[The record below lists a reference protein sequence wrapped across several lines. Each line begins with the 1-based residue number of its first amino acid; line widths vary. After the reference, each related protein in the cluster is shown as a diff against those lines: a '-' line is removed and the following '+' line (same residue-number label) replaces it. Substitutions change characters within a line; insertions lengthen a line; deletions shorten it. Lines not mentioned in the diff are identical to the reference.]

1 MVLRW
6 IHKGWKAFWT
16 VILSLLL
23 IVIVLGGGVL
33 GLLQLDATK
42 DIIAEKIENDFRK
55 NYNGR
60 LTIGSVEGLLP
71 FNAELTDV
79 TLTSTPDSATA
90 DTLIRIKKA
99 RVGIDVWGLFQNK
112 LSIDAFALEEPS
124 VRLLS
129 DGAGSYTLAR
139 ALKKKEDPQPREL
152 STDEVTS
159 SWIENIEIIAPQVNI
174 AGGSI
179 FIEKFYGTSENVKL
193 PEPLQVDDINSRMFV
208 ELTENERFVEMEDF
222 TAEARNIKAGN
233 ITVSGQAY
241 SDGEVLEF
249 NAFHITAGTS
259 HLHLN
264 GTIEGVDVYR
274 GALRKQ
280 LADARYDIEI
290 SSHQFKLSEFT
301 DVVSSLPEIK
311 EPLDFTI
318 ETQGVVNNLDLSTFR
333 MGVGESYFSI
343 DGHVDNLFDKNR
355 LAYRFNIDTLEV
367 RKEDVEIFT
376 GELNEKQYRA
386 LQNLRLNGSARGS
399 ADSLLVDV
407 SGSSSLGSFELNGKT
422 DLVEPYSYRGSVV
435 GQGVDIG
442 PLVAAGIDSTYL
454 NFSAAVAGKNT
465 SLKTGA
471 MEFEGFAQNSVI
483 NHLRIDSLRLNS
495 SLEQGMF
502 EADYFYRNGEQSITG
517 EGSADFNQKDPPITL
532 NGNTRKLNLAAL
544 FVDMPVDST
553 SLNTDYEIDM
563 KGTDPDRMQGMAR
576 FEVEPSVISGDSVAG
591 HQLKVELDSPNL
603 ASRTLQVNSSLFD
616 MRITGDL
623 KPSNISNQATYWSN
637 YFNARIAEE
646 ILLDSTAYVPPK
658 RAQLKRAQLIE
669 PLQIQG
675 ELEAKNLRLLKRY
688 WPAFPSLITNSTLDF
703 RVSADSSDLQFSSNI
718 RSDTL
723 RINTV
728 QVKGAS
734 SKLSGRFNHN
744 RSLKE
749 EGSFKFETMAEH
761 IESNVV
767 EMDSVMIDLDYRQD
781 SLYYTQEVKQFS
793 KNARFNLKLRSKLS
807 DTNVKVAIDEF
818 FLGND
823 RYAWQNEG
831 TPQLTYNRAN
841 EFIFDSFEFKNQNEF
856 IALRGTLSPERS
868 DSLQYIIRD
877 VSLDRIS
884 DLIKGDINFA
894 GRLNGTLQTRSLTRT
909 PSVQGDLTINRLQ
922 LQDRLVGDLSFES
935 SFNKEAKRFDTRLEI
950 ITDSTKYREY
960 IANNEGIGQNIVLDG
975 YFVPADLNA
984 EQDTVFYFDADL
996 QEIDMWAVQLITQN
1010 IFQQLEGR
1018 ASGKG
1023 TLSGNLNDINFQADF
1038 QVDDV
1043 YARPEFLNTNYYL
1056 DGHVGLSSEK
1066 GVVLDNIAIRDDKN
1080 GKGRLSGTVDLND
1093 FEPITYLD
1101 LRMQLNDLQFLD
1113 NSYDPDVPFFGS
1125 IAGTGSLRLSGSNTD
1140 MRLQSQTDIR
1150 VSENSTL
1157 SIPLIEETEFTTTNN
1172 FIQFVNSFENARK
1185 KNIGLSGN
1193 GLENSDLDE
1202 NAFRKALDDLT
1213 FSERFNLDLQ
1223 FEAPEPINVR
1233 LIFDPVTG
1241 ERMRAQGTG
1250 RLRISMDEGN
1260 VQMFGQYDVS
1270 GGDYNFVSG
1279 EIFSRELEIR
1289 PGGSILWEG
1298 PPDNAR
1304 LDIEAVYHARP
1315 DPAPISNTGSGGDDS
1330 AQRVPVDLIV
1340 EISGTLVSVQ
1350 NDYYFQVPQSFDIT
1364 SGSTLQYSLNQINN
1378 DEQQKLLQATS
1389 ILLTGNFLQT
1399 GEGASQTGQLR
1410 SDLTRSSTFINPLLS
1425 NQVISPLL
1433 SNQINSLLNS
1443 DVSQFD
1449 IDFQLNQ
1456 YNQIDLGIAL
1466 RLYNDKLILR
1476 RDGYLTGGN
1485 SEGSF
1490 GERIGDL
1497 NATYRI
1503 NPNLSLTAFHRQ
1515 DQTLRTTA
1523 GNNASGSDITQPVDG
1538 LGLEAQVQFNTW
1550 QQFSHKVQNFFR
1562 RLVGNDE
1569 IDFEKQ
1575 AQTAVSEEE
1584 NITENQN

>member
-1 MVLRW
+1 VLRW

-16 VILSLLL
+16 VILSLFL
-23 IVIVLGGGVL
+23 IVIVMVGGVL
-33 GLLQLDATK
+33 AILQLDATK

-60 LTIGSVEGLLP
+60 LAIGKLEGLLP
-71 FNAELTDV
+71 FSAELSDV
-79 TLTSTPDSATA
+79 TLTTAPDSATA
-90 DTLIRIKKA
+90 DTLLRIKNA
-99 RVGIDVWGLFQNK
+99 QVGIDVWGLFQNK

-124 VRLLS
+124 VRLLA
-129 DGAGSYTLAR
+129 DGSGSYTLAR
-139 ALKKKEDPQPREL
+139 TLKKKKDPQPEQL
-152 STDEVTS
+152 STDDVTS
-159 SWIENIEIIAPQVNI
+159 SWIKNIEIIAPQL
-174 AGGSI
+174 SI
-179 FIEKFYGTSENVKL
+179 SNGAFFIEKFYGTSKNVTL
-193 PEPLQVDDINSRMFV
+193 PEPLQVDDVNARMFV
-208 ELTENERFVEMEDF
+208 ELTESQRFVEMEEF
-222 TAEARNIKAGN
+222 NAKARDLKAGN
-233 ITVSGQAY
+233 ITVSGQVY
-241 SDGEVLEF
+241 NDGELLEF
-249 NAFHITAGTS
+249 NAFHITAETS

-264 GTIEGVDVYR
+264 GIIEGVDVYR

-280 LADARYDIEI
+280 LADAQYDIGI

-301 DVVSSLPEIK
+301 DVVRSIPDIK
-311 EPLDFTI
+311 EPLDFTV
-318 ETQGVVNNLDLSTFR
+318 ETQGEINNLDLSTFR

-343 DGHVDNLFDKNR
+343 DGHVDDLFDNNR
-355 LAYRFNIDTLEV
+355 LAYRFNIDTVEV
-367 RKEDVEIFT
+367 RKKDVEIFT
-376 GELNEKQYRA
+376 GSLNEKQYRA

-407 SGSSSLGSFELNGKT
+407 SGSSSLGAFELNGQT
-422 DLVEPYSYRGSVV
+422 ELAEPYRYRGSVV
-435 GQGVDIG
+435 GRGVDIG
-442 PLVAAGIDSTYL
+442 PLVAAGIDTTNL
-454 NFSAAVAGKNT
+454 NFSAAVAGRNT
-465 SLKTGA
+465 SLTAGEL
-471 MEFEGFAQNSVI
+471 EFEGSAQNSVI

-495 SLEQGMF
+495 SLEQGML
-502 EADYFYRNGEQSITG
+502 EADYFYRNGEQSVTG
-517 EGSADFNQKDPPITL
+517 KGSADFNQKDPAITL
-532 NGNTRKLNLAAL
+532 AGNTRKLNLAAL

-553 SLNTDYEIDM
+553 SLNTDYEVEM
-563 KGTDPDRMQGMAR
+563 KGTDPDRMHGMFR
-576 FEVEPSVISGDSVAG
+576 FEVEPSVISGDSVGA
-591 HQLKVELDSPNL
+591 HQINGDLDSPDL
-603 ASRTLQVNSSLFD
+603 ASRTLVVNSSLFD

-637 YFNARIAEE
+637 YFKARISEE
-646 ILLDSTAYVPPK
+646 IRLDSTALPPAK
-658 RAQLKRAQLIE
+658 RAPLVE
-669 PLQIQG
+669 PMQVNG
-675 ELEAKNLRLLKRY
+675 ELEAKNLTLVRRY
-688 WPAFPSLITNSTLDF
+688 WPEFPSLVTNSTLDF
-703 RVSADSSDLQFSSNI
+703 KVTADSSDLQFTTNV

-728 QVKGAS
+728 QVKGAGS
-734 SKLSGRFNHN
+734 TISGHFNHG

-749 EGSFKFETMAEH
+749 QGSLKFETVAER
-761 IESNVV
+761 IETDFI
-767 EMDSVMIDLDYRQD
+767 EMDSVSIDLDYRQD
-781 SLYYTQEVKQFS
+781 SLYYAQEVKQFS
-793 KNARFNLKLRSKLS
+793 KDARFNLKIRSSLS
-807 DTNVKVAIDEF
+807 DGKVKLAVDEF

-831 TPQLTYNRAN
+831 TPRLTYNRAK
-841 EFIFDSFEFKNQNEF
+841 EFIFDSFQFRNQNEF
-856 IALRGTLSPERS
+856 FALKGTLSPEQS
-868 DSLQYIIRD
+868 DSLQYTIRD

-894 GRLNGTLQTRSLTRT
+894 GRLNGKLQTRSLSRT
-909 PSVQGDLTINRLQ
+909 PSVQGDLTINRLR

-935 SFNKEAKRFDTRLEI
+935 SFNKEENRFDTRLEV
-950 ITDSTKYREY
+950 ITDSTKYQKYVKR
-960 IANNEGIGQNIVLDG
+960 NDGVGQNIVLDG

-984 EQDTVFYFDADL
+984 EKDTVFYFDADL
-996 QEIDMWAVQLITQN
+996 PEIDMWAVQLVTQN

-1038 QVDDV
+1038 QLDNV
-1043 YARPEFLNTNYYL
+1043 YARPQFLNTDYYL

-1066 GVVLDNIAIRDDKN
+1066 GVLLDNIAIKDDR
-1080 GKGRLSGTVDLND
+1080 GGRGRLSGTVDLND
-1093 FEPITYLD
+1093 FKPITYLD
-1101 LRMQLNDLQFLD
+1101 LRMQLNDLKFLD
-1113 NSYDPDVPFFGS
+1113 NGYDPDVPFFGN
-1125 IAGTGSLRLSGSNTD
+1125 IAGTGNLRLSGSNTD
-1140 MRLQSQTDIR
+1140 MKLQSQTDIR
-1150 VSENSTL
+1150 VSRNSTL
-1157 SIPLIEETEFTTTNN
+1157 SIPLLEETELTTTNN
-1172 FIQFVNSFENARK
+1172 FIQFVNSFDNARQ
-1185 KNIGLSGN
+1185 KNVDLNGN
-1193 GLENSDLDE
+1193 GLQGSDLDE
-1202 NAFRKALDDLT
+1202 NALEKALDDLS

-1223 FEAPEPINVR
+1223 FEVPDPINVR

-1270 GGDYNFVSG
+1270 GGNYNFVSG
-1279 EIFSRELEIR
+1279 EIFSRELDIR

-1315 DPAPISNTGSGGDDS
+1315 DPGPISNTGSSSDNS
-1330 AQRVPVDLIV
+1330 VQRVPVDLIV
-1340 EISGTLVSVQ
+1340 EISGTLISVQ

-1399 GEGASQTGQLR
+1399 GQGANQSGQLR
-1410 SDLTRSSTFINPLLS
+1410 SDLTKGSTFINPLLS

-1503 NPNLSLTAFHRQ
+1503 NPNLSITAFHRQ

-1523 GNNASGSDITQPVDG
+1523 GNNTSGSDLTQPVDG

-1550 QQFSHKVQNFFR
+1550 QQLSHKVQNFFR
-1562 RLVGNDE
+1562 RLVGKNE
-1569 IDFEKQ
+1569 IDFENQ
-1575 AQTAVSEEE
+1575 AEAAGKENEES
-1584 NITENQN
+1584 ITENQN